1 MDFFSNSATLIISTL
16 GGLYLGAVLLRLL
29 LQIARADFYNPLS
42 QAVVQLTDPLVRPLR
57 GLIPSYKNID
67 LACVVLAIC
76 VHALAICA
84 LILSYGSQIPSAG
97 LVLTWAIVG
106 TLLVI
111 IKIYYYAILGSIIMS
126 FVMMFS
132 GSMNPHPMLLLI
144 WQLTEPIMAPVRQ
157 IIPPLGGLDLSP
169 ILIFLIIRLLQDFF
183 IGTFDLG
190 RYSAVI
196 LGL

>member
-67 LACVVLAIC
+67 PACVVLAIC
-76 VHALAICA
+76 VHALAICT

-106 TLLVI
+106 TLLV
-111 IKIYYYAILGSIIMS
+111 LS
-126 FVMMFS
+126 
-132 GSMNPHPMLLLI
+132 LI
-144 WQLTEPIMAPVRQ
+144 HI
-157 IIPPLGGLDLSP
+157 
-169 ILIFLIIRLLQDFF
+169 
-183 IGTFDLG
+183 
-190 RYSAVI
+190 
-196 LGL
+196 

>member
-1 MDFFSNSATLIISTL
+1 MKILANKVVKKLIKKKLKVSFVESCT
-16 GGLYLGAVLLRLL
+16 GGL
-29 LQIARADFYNPLS
+29 LS
-42 QAVVQLTDPLVRPLR
+42 SSITSPTWGSCL
-57 GLIPSYKNID
+57 NID

-76 VHALAICA
+76 VHALAICT

-183 IGTFDLG
+183 IGAFDLG